1 MTLGNTFCNVDAE
14 ALDNT
19 LTDRLAKVK
28 AETLGYLIGDA
39 MGKKLLYPL
48 AITRVQVEGKR
59 PANKLGGVEAKP
71 LLVALG
77 DALAVVEV

>member
-1 MTLGNTFCNVDAE
+1 MKLGNTFCNVDAE

-19 LTDRLAKVK
+19 LADRLAKVK

-39 MGKKLLYPL
+39 MGKKLVYPL
-48 AITRVQVEGKR
+48 ANTRAQVEGKR
-59 PANKLGGVEAKP
+59 PGGVEAKP

>member
-1 MTLGNTFCNVDAE
+1 
-14 ALDNT
+14 
-19 LTDRLAKVK
+19 
-28 AETLGYLIGDA
+28 

-48 AITRVQVEGKR
+48 AITRAQVEGKR